1 MSDFKKC
8 KKELLSKG
16 RFYSSLTDRKTKGE
30 EYEHVVNVWKWKNMK
45 DCQGLYL
52 KSVVLLLE
60 MIA

>member
-30 EYEHVVNVWKWKNMK
+30 EYEHVVNVWK
-45 DCQGLYL
+45 
-52 KSVVLLLE
+52 
-60 MIA
+60 